1 MVILHVASISN
12 NLCNGVCVVVPQHI
26 IAQGKIE
33 KVGFVNIRNEQISN
47 LDKNIQFEYN
57 KKFDIKQLPEPFN
70 KTDIV
75 IFHECYR
82 PEYLKIS
89 RNLRKN
95 KIPYVIV
102 PHGELRKEAQQKKR
116 LKKII
121 ANILLFNTF
130 IKNASGIQCLSQLEY
145 DNTHFN
151 QKRKFIATNGVNIPD
166 EQKKDFNIDRIKF
179 IYIGRL
185 EVHVKGLDL
194 LIEAV
199 GNAKE
204 EMKKN
209 NCTLD
214 IYGPDLQGRYK
225 QVEDLIEK
233 YNVNDIVTLHHEIMG
248 EEKKKVLLNS
258 DIFIQTS
265 RHEGMPLGILEAL
278 SYGIPCLVTKG
289 TNLGEDIIKYNAG
302 WCAENNSTSIA
313 NLIYEGITSRKSFV
327 EYRNNSIEL
336 INGKYSWSKIG
347 KETIELYKQMI
358 AR

>member
-1 MVILHVASISN
+1 MKILHIASISN
-12 NLCNGVCVVVPQHI
+12 NQCNGVCVVVPQHI

-47 LDKNIQFEYN
+47 LDKNIQLEYN

-70 KTDIV
+70 KPDIV

-199 GNAKE
+199 SNAKE

-214 IYGPDLQGRYK
+214 IYGPDLYGRYK

-302 WCAENNSTSIA
+302 WCAEN
-313 NLIYEGITSRKSFV
+313 GC
-327 EYRNNSIEL
+327 NSIVNSIIQS
-336 INGKYSWSKIG
+336 INNKDEYKDFGENAINLVEQKYSWNNIAI
-347 KETIELYKQMI
+347 ETIKIYQQVMK
-358 AR
+358 

>member
-278 SYGIPCLVTKG
+278 SYGIPCLVTRG

-302 WCAENNSTSIA
+302 WCAENGAENISEKICEFI
-313 NLIYEGITSRKSFV
+313 NNKEIYKDLGKNGIK
-327 EYRNNSIEL
+327 L
-336 INGKYSWSKIG
+336 INDKYSWDKVSNDT
-347 KETIELYKQMI
+347 TILYKYI
-358 AR
+358 IK